1 MATWQ
6 EVKNKVQAF
15 RNYVQGLTPAAK
27 AEAKYAF
34 MITKEDIKAMIEQ
47 AGGAPELDG
56 LRAYIGADIIDGQM
70 VPRLYFVA
78 VQKDANA
85 DYNDYDLG
93 MTVPSGS
100 QPLLGSDRP
109 CPNMCSKSNFLNT

>member
-6 EVKNKVQAF
+6 DVKNKVQAF

-34 MITKEDIKAMIEQ
+34 MIKKEEIKAMIDQ
-47 AGGAPELDG
+47 AGGIPELDG
-56 LRAYIGADIIDGQM
+56 LRAYIGADIIEGQM
-70 VPRLYFVA
+70 VPWIYFVA
-78 VQKDANA
+78 VQKDASGN
-85 DYNDYDLG
+85 YNDYDLG
-93 MTVPSGS
+93 LTVPSGT

-109 CPNMCSKSNFLNT
+109 CPNMCSTSNFLNT